1 MFNALTSIQNLVNKK
16 DMDGANHY
24 LSRFADLTRKVLNTG
39 EHDLISLDDEINILD
54 DYLQM
59 EQLRFNFKYDIKAD
73 ANLNRENIDVPAMLL
88 QPFVENAVKHG
99 VANLREKGLVTIHIN
114 NEGSN
119 LVFIISD
126 NGPGFKQNTGEAIK
140 DSFGLKLTEERIE
153 LLNQVYKD
161 QPVILNV
168 QTAATG
174 TTITITLTNWI

>member
-1 MFNALTSIQNLVNKK
+1 
-16 DMDGANHY
+16 MDGANHY

-59 EQLRFNFKYDIKAD
+59 EQLRFNFKYDIKVD
-73 ANLNRENIDVPAMLL
+73 ANINSSNTEVPAMLL

-99 VANLREKGLVTIHIN
+99 VANLRENGLVNIQVS
-114 NEGSN
+114 NEGNN

-126 NGPGFKQNTGEAIK
+126 NGPGFKQNTGEVVN

-161 QPVILNV
+161 QPVILNI
-168 QTAATG
+168 QTAGTG
-174 TTITITLTNWI
+174 TIITITLTNWI